1 MFDLVYWG
9 KGGFSFEQVWNM
21 PIYLRRYYINK
32 IGGIHKQ
39 QEEASKGKSND
50 QQTMENF
57 ENLNID
63 WDQYSDYTQSPNNE

>member
-32 IGGIHKQ
+32 ISGIHKQ